1 MILLGILAALSG
13 VIYTQNKSRTVCA
26 SNRDAG
32 VSQPVYDYI
41 DLPELK
47 DDHDLSID
55 PPPNQVNWNDGDA
68 VMERNEAYGLSPC
81 TLVEDYC
88 DLTDSSSAADISRD
102 SGRIIIASN
111 EAHGMVQTVR
121 AQRQM

>member
-13 VIYTQNKSRTVCA
+13 VIHTQNKSRTVCA

-32 VSQPVYDYI
+32 VPQPMYDYI

-47 DDHDLSID
+47 DDHDQGAD
-55 PPPNQVNWNDGDA
+55 HPPNQVNSNDGDA

-81 TLVEDYC
+81 ALDEDYC
-88 DLTDSSSAADISRD
+88 DLNDSSSAADISRD

-111 EAHGMVQTVR
+111 EAYGMVQTVR
-121 AQRQM
+121 VQR